1 MRFFDITA
9 LALISGAG
17 AFKITEH
24 DKLAALGL
32 ANVGIDVAQNGY
44 PNPGQCTL
52 KNVRVRR
59 EWYDIQ
65 TPRSKY
71 T

>member
-1 MRFFDITA
+1 MRFFDIAT
-9 LALISGAG
+9 LALVSGAG
-17 AFKITEH
+17 AFKITDH

-32 ANVGIDVAQNGY
+32 ANVGIDVAKHGY

-59 EWYDIQ
+59 EWYVLQ
-65 TPRSKY
+65 FPF
-71 T
+71 